1 MNTQEAMKIL
11 GVIPGDDSREIKR
24 KYHKLISLFHPDSFS
39 NSGTENIHQAQEIN
53 EAYRVLSLPVAT
65 TKENQKKNTQKK
77 ILGKIPA
84 KTEEKQKQKRSQK
97 QISGKAHLMKKF
109 LLQEIFTCLQYG
121 YFRSGKNSF
130 HRINVL

>member
-53 EAYRVLSLPVAT
+53 EAYRVLSLPVET
-65 TKENQKKNTQKK
+65 TKVVSFGTKENQKEKHAEKNFRKNTGENRGKTK
-77 ILGKIPA
+77 IHSHKPL
-84 KTEEKQKQKRSQK
+84 SYV
-97 QISGKAHLMKKF
+97 LNF
-109 LLQEIFTCLQYG
+109 QEIK
-121 YFRSGKNSF
+121 SIASK
-130 HRINVL
+130 